1 MENLPALVTA
11 RSSGLHGY
19 RSGLGGDVPR
29 SHPYYEN
36 RKPKNQQEQTKVRQ
50 IERDHST
57 EMGR

>member
-1 MENLPALVTA
+1 M
-11 RSSGLHGY
+11 
-19 RSGLGGDVPR
+19 PR